1 MRQTCAGLKRHPPRH
16 KCVRED
22 GNLMR
27 EMRMP
32 RSRTGQ
38 NGRTAHPCYN
48 VFAGRKGTWVDKIR
62 VIIAEDHAVVRE
74 GTRQIIERQ
83 EDIEVVGE
91 AANGAE
97 AVALIERVNPDVA
110 IVDIS
115 MPVMSGIEATEK
127 IKATRPGTAVL
138 ILTAYDDDQYIFALL
153 AAGAAG
159 YLLKDVPSSEV
170 VRAIRSV
177 HAGEPVLHPAIARK
191 VLARFATEGQME
203 RSVSSDDGLLTER
216 ERDILRLAACG
227 MSNSRI
233 ADHLSVSIRT
243 VQAHLTHIF
252 DKLGVGS
259 RTEAVIVGLRRGVL
273 QLEDLDES

>member
-1 MRQTCAGLKRHPPRH
+1 M
-16 KCVRED
+16 
-22 GNLMR
+22 
-27 EMRMP
+27 
-32 RSRTGQ
+32 
-38 NGRTAHPCYN
+38 
-48 VFAGRKGTWVDKIR
+48 DKIR

-97 AVALIERVNPDVA
+97 AVALVERVNPDVA

-127 IKATRPGTAVL
+127 IKATHPGTAVL

-153 AAGAAG
+153 GAGSAG
-159 YLLKDVPSSEV
+159 YLLKDVPAAEV

-191 VLARFATEGQME
+191 VLARFAAE
-203 RSVSSDDGLLTER
+203 RQVEQPVSSDDGLLTKRER
-216 ERDILRLAACG
+216 EILRLAACG
-227 MSNSRI
+227 MSNARI
-233 ADHLSVSIRT
+233 ADRLSVSIRT

-252 DKLGVGS
+252 DKFGVGS
-259 RTEAVIVGLRRGVL
+259 RTQAVIAGLRRGL
-273 QLEDLDES
+273 IDLEDLDES

>member
-1 MRQTCAGLKRHPPRH
+1 M
-16 KCVRED
+16 
-22 GNLMR
+22 
-27 EMRMP
+27 
-32 RSRTGQ
+32 
-38 NGRTAHPCYN
+38 
-48 VFAGRKGTWVDKIR
+48 DKIR

-97 AVALIERVNPDVA
+97 AVALVERVNPDVA

-127 IKATRPGTAVL
+127 IKATHPGTAVL

-153 AAGAAG
+153 GAGAAG
-159 YLLKDVPSSEV
+159 YLLKDVPAAEV

-191 VLARFATEGQME
+191 VLARFATEGQGE
-203 RSVSSDDGLLTER
+203 RSVSSDDDLLTKR

-233 ADHLSVSIRT
+233 ADRLIVSIRT

-252 DKLGVGS
+252 DKFGVGS
-259 RTEAVIVGLRRGVL
+259 RTQAVITGLRRGL
-273 QLEDLDES
+273 IDLEDLDES